1 MRKLIIITVF
11 GGLVLAVIGCGNKS
25 EQRQYKV
32 IEKDGLT
39 VKGYVIND
47 TIFDDTVSYY
57 NSENIVVRKEVYVN
71 GKVSGLS
78 EGFYDNGG
86 IRDRINYSNGLK
98 NGVTIYYDSLGKK
111 IYSDNYYYNLS
122 VGPIVYYDTL
132 GMAKRFFFVSFDN
145 RTLLD
150 IDYKSW
156 KGIKDFV
163 LNFINYSFQLQQADS
178 VQEALL
184 FLYIIRP
191 PRFSTKYSLYKRS
204 KKNDDDQDFITDL
217 SSELPFI
224 EYTLPILSNEYY
236 YSIRLDIYDSVMN
249 KRSIINREVW

>member
-1 MRKLIIITVF
+1 MRKCIIIPVF
-11 GGLVLAVIGCGNKS
+11 GFLLLTVIGCSNKS
-25 EQRQYKV
+25 EQRKYKI

-47 TIFDDTVSYY
+47 TLFDDTVYYY

-71 GKVSGLS
+71 GKISGLS

-86 IRDRINYSNGLK
+86 IRDRIIYSNGLK
-98 NGVTIYYDSLGKK
+98 NGANIYYDSLGRR

-132 GMAKRFFFVSFDN
+132 GIAQRFFFVSFDN

-156 KGIKDFV
+156 KGINDIV
-163 LNFINYSFQLQQADS
+163 LNFINYSFQLQQTDS
-178 VQEALL
+178 VHDASL
-184 FLYIIRP
+184 FLYMMKP

-204 KKNDDDQDFITDL
+204 KKNDDDQDLVTDI
-217 SSELPFI
+217 SSEQPFI
-224 EYTLPILSNEYY
+224 EYTLPILSDEYY
-236 YSIRLDIYDSVMN
+236 YSIRLDIYDSIMN
-249 KRSIINREVW
+249 KRSIINRDVW